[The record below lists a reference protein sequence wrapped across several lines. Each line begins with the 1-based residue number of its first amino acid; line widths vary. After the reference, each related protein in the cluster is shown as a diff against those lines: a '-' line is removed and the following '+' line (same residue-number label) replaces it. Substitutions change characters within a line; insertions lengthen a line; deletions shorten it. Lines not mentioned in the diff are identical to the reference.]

1 MKKNDYFFRAALVV
15 ALVCINVFGLRAGTG
30 DFNAWN
36 FTTGH
41 DGASCGRVI
50 SSTNDLTVEMWLNL
64 DQMYASL
71 TGIVG
76 TMGSA
81 NSGFLI
87 ELRTGSAAT
96 NNEDNLRFLAKPLNN
111 ANNIDLRVPVS
122 RFIGQWTHVAYVISS
137 VDNKAYLYVNGEP
150 FNAGYS
156 IANFDV
162 ATGGYYGSNSTS
174 AVMSFAKW
182 YTNPKPNGNI
192 ADFRI
197 WEVARTATQIK
208 ENYNKNLVGTNSGL
222 IVNYDFATFER
233 GMLNIANPTV
243 ATNTMWLNPGTGYQL
258 YHTRSVLVNKP
269 DLPTIAD
276 NSLTW
281 TTPGSLT
288 SNTWVVEIAE
298 KSSGNTV
305 RTSAVDVNTFS
316 LSGLPNGDYTARV
329 RTKNTSFYS
338 GLSEAAEFTVLS
350 TGNIKTTI
358 KNSLIIQTVKNGMT
372 LSSDIPQ
379 LINIHG
385 IDGRLIRS
393 VKISEG
399 NTTITDLKPGI
410 YLVNNKRII
419 IL

>member
-15 ALVCINVFGLRAGTG
+15 ALVCVNVFSPRAATG

-36 FTTGH
+36 LLTGH
-41 DGASCGRVI
+41 DGASCGRI
-50 SSTNDLTVEMWLNL
+50 TSATNDLTVEMWLNL
-64 DQMYASL
+64 DQMYASQ

-96 NNEDNLRFLAKPLNN
+96 NNQDNLRFLAKPLNN

-122 RFIGQWTHVAYVISS
+122 RFIGQWTHVAYVISAA
-137 VDNKAYLYVNGEP
+137 DNKAYLYVNGEP
-150 FNAGYS
+150 FNAGYT
-156 IANFDV
+156 IVNFDV
-162 ATGGYYGSNSTS
+162 ATGGYYGSNTTST
-174 AVMSFAKW
+174 VMSIGKW
-182 YTNPKPNGNI
+182 YSNPKPNCKI
-192 ADFRI
+192 ADFRV

-208 ENYNKNLVGTNSGL
+208 DNYNKNLDGDKTGL
-222 IVNYDFATFER
+222 LVSYDFADFQR
-233 GMLNIANPTV
+233 GMVNVINPTV
-243 ATNTMWLNPGTGYQL
+243 STNTMWLNPGTDYQL
-258 YHTRSVLVNKP
+258 YHTRSVLANKP

-281 TTPGSLT
+281 NTPGTLT
-288 SNTWVVEIAE
+288 NNTWVVEIAV
-298 KSSGNTV
+298 KSSGNIVST
-305 RTSAVDVNTFS
+305 TAVNVNTFS
-316 LSGLPNGDYTARV
+316 LSGIPNGDYTARV

-338 GLSEAAEFTVLS
+338 SFSAGVDFTVLS
-350 TGNIKTTI
+350 TENVRTTV
-358 KNSLIIQTVKNGMT
+358 KDSLIIQTIKNGMT
-372 LSSDIPQ
+372 LSSDITQ

-393 VKISEG
+393 IKISEG
-399 NTTITDLKPGI
+399 NTTINDLKPGI
-410 YLVNNKRII
+410 YLVNNQKVI